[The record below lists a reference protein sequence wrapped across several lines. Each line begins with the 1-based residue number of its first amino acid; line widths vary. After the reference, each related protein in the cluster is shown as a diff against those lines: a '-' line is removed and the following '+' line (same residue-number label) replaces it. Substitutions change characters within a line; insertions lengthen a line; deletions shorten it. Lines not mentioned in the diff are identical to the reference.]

1 MSKEYSLEKLKKM
14 KSKTD
19 VKRFNETSE
28 KDIMEQTISDH
39 DLPNLTEKQ
48 LKEFKPTKGK
58 PLNEK
63 G

>member
-1 MSKEYSLEKLKKM
+1 MSKEYSLEELKKM

-39 DLPNLTEKQ
+39 DLPNLTEEE
-48 LKEFKPTKGK
+48 LKEFKLTKGE
-58 PLNEK
+58 PSNEK
-63 G
+63 D